1 MRKIKSQSLAQL
13 LLQLR
18 FTPEN
23 KRRTQLDAA
32 EELYAVVEPDKEYP
46 FEFVFFRITGFHPK
60 GPVAEEL
67 IKGDELLDDLRIF
80 ISRLSGRLARPV
92 AEQDQKIYTIEELAE
107 TLGISTK
114 TIHRWR
120 ERGLIARIF
129 IFNDGKRRFGFSQS
143 TVDTF
148 LKATPDLAAK
158 AKRYSRLTD
167 EQKQQIIKQ
176 AEKLTADTDLSRYQ
190 IINRIS
196 AETGKCHETIRYTLL
211 NYEKANPDK
220 PISTQSTGVIEP
232 AQAAEIYRLF
242 KQGGDVKDLM
252 KRFNRNRSS
261 IYRIINRRRAKALL
275 ARKIEFIPSD
285 EFLEEDAE
293 EKILARL
300 GDSSLRSASVLRP
313 EKIGTAKD
321 ESPKQQGQ
329 GRSGAEPIDNTQP
342 LASKDVV
349 LGTPPQGVPAER
361 HPCRDYGTYGEPL
374 ELARGSLPEYL
385 QTLKNSPVLNREH
398 EVELFRRYNYLK
410 FLACRIRTGI
420 KPARVSGIRLS
431 RIENYLA
438 QAEEIKRRIIEANLR
453 LVVSV
458 ARKHTAGG
466 ASLLDLVGEGNI
478 SLMRAVEK
486 FDYTRGFRFATFAS
500 WIIAKDFARKVPAQT
515 GWLDKATTAS
525 LASIHRDLR
534 AEDAA
539 DFAAMERAHRSLT
552 QVIENNLTERE
563 QYIIL
568 NRFGLV
574 GSPIKKETKTLKQIG
589 EELGFSKERI
599 RQIELIAL
607 QKLRQSLSSEEFEL
621 LTG

>member
-32 EELYAVVEPDKEYP
+32 EELYAVVDSEKKYP

-60 GPVAEEL
+60 GPVAQEL

-80 ISRLSGRLARPV
+80 ISRLSVRLARPV
-92 AEQDQKIYTIEELAE
+92 TEQDEKIYTIEELAE
-107 TLGISTK
+107 TLAVSTK

-120 ERGLIARIF
+120 ERGLIARKF
-129 IFNDGKRRFGFSQS
+129 IFDDGKRRFGFLQS
-143 TVDTF
+143 TVDKF
-148 LKATPDLAAK
+148 LKANPDLATR

-176 AEKLTADTDLSRYQ
+176 AAKLTAETDLSRRQ

-220 PISTQSTGVIEP
+220 PISTQPTGVIEP
-232 AQAAEIYRLF
+232 AQAAEIYKLF
-242 KQGGDVKDLM
+242 KQDCDVKDLM
-252 KRFNRNRSS
+252 RRFNRNRSS
-261 IYRIINRRRAKALL
+261 IYRIINRRRTKALL

-300 GDSSLRSASVLRP
+300 GDSSLRSASVLRSRA
-313 EKIGTAKD
+313 TAKD

-329 GRSGAEPIDNTQP
+329 DRSGAEPIDNTQP

-349 LGTPPQGVPAER
+349 LGTTPQGVPAER

-385 QTLKNSPVLNREH
+385 QTLKNTPVLNREH

-410 FLACRIRTGI
+410 FLACRTRTGI
-420 KPARVSGIRLS
+420 KPARVSGIRL
-431 RIENYLA
+431 RQIENYLA

-478 SLMRAVEK
+478 SLMQAVEK
-486 FDYTRGFRFATFAS
+486 FDYTRGFRFATFTS

-515 GWLDKATTAS
+515 GRLDKATTAS

-539 DFAAMERAHRSLT
+539 DFAAMERAHQSLS
-552 QVIENNLTERE
+552 QVIEDNLTERE
-563 QYIIL
+563 RHIIL

-589 EELGFSKERI
+589 EELGLSKERV

-607 QKLRQSLSSEEFEL
+607 QKLRQSLSSEEFDL

>member
-1 MRKIKSQSLAQL
+1 MRKIKSQSIAQL

-23 KRRTQLDAA
+23 KRRAQLDAA
-32 EELYAVVEPDKEYP
+32 EKLYAAIDSEKEYP
-46 FEFVFFRITGFHPK
+46 FEFVCFRITGFHPK
-60 GPVAEEL
+60 GPAAEEL

-80 ISRLSGRLARPV
+80 ISRLSGWLARPV
-92 AEQDQKIYTIEELAE
+92 AEQDQKIYTIEELAK
-107 TLGISTK
+107 TSGVSTK
-114 TIHRWR
+114 TIYRWQK
-120 ERGLIARIF
+120 RGLIARIF
-129 IFNDGKRRFGFSQS
+129 IFDDGKRRFGFLQS
-143 TVDTF
+143 AVDKF
-148 LKATPDLAAK
+148 LNANPDLVTK
-158 AKRYSRLTD
+158 AKGFSRLTD

-176 AEKLTADTDLSRYQ
+176 AAKLADETNLSRRQ

-196 AETGKCHETIRYTLL
+196 AEMGKCHETIRYPLL

-220 PISTQSTGVIEP
+220 PISTRSTGVIEP

-242 KQGGDVKDLM
+242 KQGCKVKDLM

-261 IYRIINRRRAKALL
+261 IYRIINRRRRKALL

-285 EFLEEDAE
+285 EFLEKDAE
-293 EKILARL
+293 EKILA
-300 GDSSLRSASVLRP
+300 
-313 EKIGTAKD
+313 K
-321 ESPKQQGQ
+321 
-329 GRSGAEPIDNTQP
+329 PIDNAEP
-342 LASKDVV
+342 LARKDV
-349 LGTPPQGVPAER
+349 
-361 HPCRDYGTYGEPL
+361 EPL
-374 ELARGSLPEYL
+374 ELARGSLPGYL

-398 EVELFRRYNYLK
+398 EIELFRRYNYLK

-420 KPARVSGIRLS
+420 KPTRVSGVRLS
-431 RIENYLA
+431 QIENYLA
-438 QAEEIKRRIIEANLR
+438 QAEEIKRKIIEANLR

-458 ARKHTAGG
+458 ARKHTAAG

-478 SLMRAVEK
+478 SLMQAVEK

-500 WIIAKDFARKVPAQT
+500 WIIAKDFARKIPAQT
-515 GWLDKATTAS
+515 GRLDKATTAS

-552 QVIENNLTERE
+552 QVIEDNLTERE
-563 QYIIL
+563 RHIIL

-574 GSPIKKETKTLKQIG
+574 GSPIRKETKTLKQVG
-589 EELGFSKERI
+589 EELGLSKERV

>member
-80 ISRLSGRLARPV
+80 ISKLSSRLARPV

-107 TLGISTK
+107 TLGVSTK
-114 TIHRWR
+114 TICRWR
-120 ERGLIARIF
+120 ERGLIARKF
-129 IFNDGKRRFGFSQS
+129 IFDDGRKRFGFLQS

-176 AEKLTADTDLSRYQ
+176 AAKLTAETNLSRLQ
-190 IINRIS
+190 IINRMS

-211 NYEKANPDK
+211 NYEKSNPDK
-220 PISTQSTGVIEP
+220 PISTQPTGVIEP

-242 KQGGDVKDLM
+242 KQGCDVKDLM

-300 GDSSLRSASVLRP
+300 GDSSRRSASVLRP

-321 ESPKQQGQ
+321 ESPRQQGQ

-342 LASKDVV
+342 LARKDVV
-349 LGTPPQGVPAER
+349 LETPPQGVP
-361 HPCRDYGTYGEPL
+361 YGTYGEPL

-458 ARKHTAGG
+458 ARKHTADG

-500 WIIAKDFARKVPAQT
+500 WIIAKDFARKIPAQT
-515 GWLDKATTAS
+515 GRLDKATTAS

-539 DFAAMERAHRSLT
+539 DFAAMERAHQSLS
-552 QVIENNLTERE
+552 QVIEDNLSERE
-563 QYIIL
+563 QYIIS

-589 EELGFSKERI
+589 EELGLSKERV

>member
-32 EELYAVVEPDKEYP
+32 EELHAVVEPDKEYP
-46 FEFVFFRITGFHPK
+46 FEFVCFRITGFHPK

-80 ISRLSGRLARPV
+80 ISKLSGRLARPV

-107 TLGISTK
+107 TLGVSTK

-120 ERGLIARIF
+120 ERGLIARKF
-129 IFNDGKRRFGFSQS
+129 IFDDGRRRFGFLQS
-143 TVDTF
+143 TVDKF
-148 LKATPDLAAK
+148 LTANPDLATR

-167 EQKQQIIKQ
+167 TQKQQIVKQ
-176 AEKLTADTDLSRYQ
+176 AVKLTADTDLSRRQ

-211 NYEKANPDK
+211 NYEKSNPDK
-220 PISTQSTGVIEP
+220 PISTQPTGVIEP

-242 KQGGDVKDLM
+242 KQGCDVKELM
-252 KRFNRNRSS
+252 RRFNRNRSS

-300 GDSSLRSASVLRP
+300 GDTSLRSASVLRSRA
-313 EKIGTAKD
+313 TAKD

-342 LASKDVV
+342 LARKDVV
-349 LGTPPQGVPAER
+349 PGTPPQGVP
-361 HPCRDYGTYGEPL
+361 YGTYGEPL

-385 QTLKNSPVLNREH
+385 QTLKNTPVLNREH
-398 EVELFRRYNYLK
+398 EVEMFRRYNYLK

-431 RIENYLA
+431 QIENYLA

-478 SLMRAVEK
+478 SLMQAVEK

-515 GWLDKATTAS
+515 GRLDKATTAS

-552 QVIENNLTERE
+552 QVIEDNLTERE
-563 QYIIL
+563 QYIIS

-589 EELGFSKERI
+589 EELGLSKERV

>member
-1 MRKIKSQSLAQL
+1 MRKIKSQSIAQL

-23 KRRTQLDAA
+23 KRRAQLDAA
-32 EELYAVVEPDKEYP
+32 EKLYAAIDSEKEYP
-46 FEFVFFRITGFHPK
+46 FEFVCFRITGFHPK
-60 GPVAEEL
+60 GPAAEEL

-92 AEQDQKIYTIEELAE
+92 AEQDQKIYTIEELAK
-107 TLGISTK
+107 TSGVSTK
-114 TIHRWR
+114 TIYRWQK
-120 ERGLIARIF
+120 RGLIARIF
-129 IFNDGKRRFGFSQS
+129 IFDDGKRRFGFLQS
-143 TVDTF
+143 AVDKF
-148 LKATPDLAAK
+148 LNANPDLVTK
-158 AKRYSRLTD
+158 AKGFSRLTD

-176 AEKLTADTDLSRYQ
+176 AAKLADETNLSRRQ

-196 AETGKCHETIRYTLL
+196 AEMGKCHETIRYTLL

-220 PISTQSTGVIEP
+220 PISTRSTGVIEP

-242 KQGGDVKDLM
+242 KQGCNVKDLM
-252 KRFNRNRSS
+252 KRFSRNRSS
-261 IYRIINRRRAKALL
+261 IYRIINRRRRKALL

-285 EFLEEDAE
+285 EFLEKDAE
-293 EKILARL
+293 EKILA
-300 GDSSLRSASVLRP
+300 
-313 EKIGTAKD
+313 K
-321 ESPKQQGQ
+321 
-329 GRSGAEPIDNTQP
+329 PIDNAEP
-342 LASKDVV
+342 LARKDV
-349 LGTPPQGVPAER
+349 
-361 HPCRDYGTYGEPL
+361 EPL
-374 ELARGSLPEYL
+374 ELARGSLPGYL

-398 EVELFRRYNYLK
+398 EIELFRRYNYLK

-420 KPARVSGIRLS
+420 KPTRVSGVRLS
-431 RIENYLA
+431 QIENYLA
-438 QAEEIKRRIIEANLR
+438 QAEEIKRKIIEANLR

-458 ARKHTAGG
+458 ARKHTAAG

-478 SLMRAVEK
+478 SLMQAVEK

-500 WIIAKDFARKVPAQT
+500 WIIAKDFARKIPAQT
-515 GWLDKATTAS
+515 GRLDKATTAS

-552 QVIENNLTERE
+552 QVIEDNLTERE
-563 QYIIL
+563 RHIIL

-574 GSPIKKETKTLKQIG
+574 GSPIRKETKTLKQVG
-589 EELGFSKERI
+589 EELGLSKERV

>member
-80 ISRLSGRLARPV
+80 ISKLSGRLARPV
-92 AEQDQKIYTIEELAE
+92 AEQGQKIYTIEELAE
-107 TLGISTK
+107 VLGITTK
-114 TIHRWR
+114 TIYRWR
-120 ERGLIARIF
+120 KRGLVARIF
-129 IFNDGKRRFGFSQS
+129 IFDDGRRRFGFLQS
-143 TVDTF
+143 TVDKF
-148 LKATPDLAAK
+148 LKANPDLAVK
-158 AKRYSRLTD
+158 AKRFSRLTD

-176 AEKLTADTDLSRYQ
+176 VAKLTADTDLSRYQ

-220 PISTQSTGVIEP
+220 LISTQPTGVIEP

-242 KQGGDVKDLM
+242 KQGCDVKDLM
-252 KRFNRNRSS
+252 KRFKRNRSS
-261 IYRIINRRRAKALL
+261 IYRIINQRRTKALL

-285 EFLEEDAE
+285 EFLEEDAK

-300 GDSSLRSASVLRP
+300 GDSSLRSASVLRSRA
-313 EKIGTAKD
+313 TAKD

-342 LASKDVV
+342 LARKDVG

-420 KPARVSGIRLS
+420 KPARVSGIRL
-431 RIENYLA
+431 RQIENYLS

-478 SLMRAVEK
+478 SLMQAVEK

-515 GWLDKATTAS
+515 GRLDKATTAS

-534 AEDAA
+534 TEDTA
-539 DFAAMERAHRSLT
+539 DFAAIERAHQSLT
-552 QVIENNLTERE
+552 QVIEDNLTERE
-563 QYIIL
+563 QYIIS

-574 GSPIKKETKTLKQIG
+574 GSPIRKETKTLKQIG
-589 EELGFSKERI
+589 EELGLSKERV

>member
-32 EELYAVVEPDKEYP
+32 EKLYAIIDSEKEYP
-46 FEFVFFRITGFHPK
+46 FEFVCFHITGFHPK
-60 GPVAEEL
+60 SPMAEEL
-67 IKGDELLDDLRIF
+67 IKGDDLLDDLRIF
-80 ISRLSGRLARPV
+80 IYKLSGRLARPT
-92 AEQDQKIYTIEELAE
+92 AEQSQKIYTVKELAD
-107 TLGISTK
+107 TLGVSTK
-114 TIHRWR
+114 TVYRWR
-120 ERGLIARIF
+120 KQGLIARKYIF
-129 IFNDGKRRFGFSQS
+129 GDGRIHLGFSQS
-143 TVDTF
+143 TVDKF
-148 LKATPDLAAK
+148 LKANPDLATK
-158 AKRYSRLTD
+158 AKSFSRLTD
-167 EQKQQIIKQ
+167 EQKQRIIKQ
-176 AEKLTADTDLSRYQ
+176 AEKLTTDANFSRRQ

-220 PISTQSTGVIEP
+220 PISKHPISVIEP

-242 KQGGDVKDLM
+242 KQGCNVKDLM

-261 IYRIINRRRAKALL
+261 IYRIINQRRAKALL
-275 ARKIEFIPSD
+275 AIKIEFIPSD
-285 EFLEEDAE
+285 EFLEKDAE
-293 EKILARL
+293 EKILA
-300 GDSSLRSASVLRP
+300 
-313 EKIGTAKD
+313 
-321 ESPKQQGQ
+321 
-329 GRSGAEPIDNTQP
+329 EPIDNTEP
-342 LASKDVV
+342 PTCKDVV
-349 LGTPPQGVPAER
+349 LGPP
-361 HPCRDYGTYGEPL
+361 YGEPL
-374 ELARGSLPEYL
+374 KLARGSLPEYL
-385 QTLKNSPVLNREH
+385 QTLKNTPVLNREH

-410 FLACRIRTGI
+410 FLACQIRTGI
-420 KPARVSGIRLS
+420 KPARASGVRLS
-431 RIENYLA
+431 QIENYLA
-438 QAEEIKRRIIEANLR
+438 QAEEIKRRIIEANLG

-458 ARKHTAGG
+458 ARKHTAAA

-500 WIIAKDFARKVPAQT
+500 WTIAKDFARKIPAQT
-515 GWLDKATTAS
+515 ARLSKAATAS

-534 AEDAA
+534 TEDTV
-539 DFAAMERAHRSLT
+539 DFAAIERAHQSLT

-563 QYIIL
+563 QYVIL

-599 RQIELIAL
+599 RQIELTAL

>member
-114 TIHRWR
+114 TIYRWR
-120 ERGLIARIF
+120 KQGLVARIF
-129 IFNDGKRRFGFSQS
+129 IFDDGRKRFGFLQS
-143 TVDTF
+143 TVDKF
-148 LKATPDLAAK
+148 LKANPDIAAK
-158 AKRYSRLTD
+158 AKSFSRLTD
-167 EQKQQIIKQ
+167 NQKQQIIKQ
-176 AEKLTADTDLSRYQ
+176 AEKLTADTNLSRSQ
-190 IINRIS
+190 IIHRIS

-211 NYEKANPDK
+211 NYEKSNPDK

-242 KQGGDVKDLM
+242 KQGCNIKDLM

-261 IYRIINRRRAKALL
+261 IYRIMNRRRAKALL

-293 EKILARL
+293 EKILAHL
-300 GDSSLRSASVLRP
+300 GDSSLRSVSVLRSRA
-313 EKIGTAKD
+313 TAKD

-342 LASKDVV
+342 LARKDVG
-349 LGTPPQGVPAER
+349 LGTPPQGVP
-361 HPCRDYGTYGEPL
+361 YGTYGEPL

-385 QTLKNSPVLNREH
+385 RTLKNTPVLNREH

-420 KPARVSGIRLS
+420 KPARVSGVRLS
-431 RIENYLA
+431 QIENYLA

-453 LVVSV
+453 LVVSI

-466 ASLLDLVGEGNI
+466 ASLLDLVSEGNI
-478 SLMRAVEK
+478 SLMQAVEK

-500 WIIAKDFARKVPAQT
+500 WIIAKDFARKIPAQT
-515 GWLDKATTAS
+515 GRLDKATTAS

-539 DFAAMERAHRSLT
+539 DFTAMERAHQSLT
-552 QVIENNLTERE
+552 QVIEDNLTERE
-563 QYIIL
+563 RHIIL

-574 GSPIKKETKTLKQIG
+574 GSPIRKETKTLKQIG
-589 EELGFSKERI
+589 EELGLSKERV